1 MTVWCANNAHGK
13 LPPGKLPAR
22 VSNGIGMIKK
32 LVLAA
37 IILGFLGG
45 VLFWFLT
52 EPQRLDPQLVA
63 SAGEGDAA
71 RGELVF
77 WQGGCAACHAA
88 PGAKD
93 GERLKLAGGLVLK
106 SPFGNFHAPNISMDL
121 DDGIG
126 AWGFIDFANAMQRGI
141 SPEGEH
147 YYPAFPYTSYARM
160 QLSDV
165 ADLWAFFKTLPE
177 VQGKSPGHELPFPFN
192 IRRSLG
198 GWKLLFFK
206 QGQAVEIAD
215 ASDAVRRGQYLV
227 EGPGHCG
234 ECHTARNL
242 LGGPK
247 MGQWLAGGANPEGQG
262 SIPNITTGEGGVG
275 EWSEKEIASVLADGI
290 TPSFDSLG
298 GSMVQVV
305 LNWSHVPQGDRAAV
319 AAYLKAIPAHPNGY
333 PAPATPK

>member
-37 IILGFLGG
+37 IVLGFLGG

-126 AWGFIDFANAMQRGI
+126 AWGFIDFANAMQRGV

-160 QLSDV
+160 QLSDI

-206 QGQAVEIAD
+206 QGPAVEIAD
-215 ASDAVRRGQYLV
+215 ASDAVKRGQYLV